1 MNKLES
7 RQGIKDKLIK
17 LAREVCV
24 EEDYYIKENKE
35 EIALIVPI
43 EGLLHLKVSYNFTIQ
58 DRYTV
63 NAFNNILNEDIG
75 LSITNFGCKETLYEF
90 LDIINSLVS
99 IKKVFIEER
108 TSDLRMDELKN
119 NDYGG

>member
-43 EGLLHLKVSYNFTIQ
+43 EGLLHLKVSYNFTI
-58 DRYTV
+58 
-63 NAFNNILNEDIG
+63 
-75 LSITNFGCKETLYEF
+75 
-90 LDIINSLVS
+90 
-99 IKKVFIEER
+99 
-108 TSDLRMDELKN
+108 
-119 NDYGG
+119 